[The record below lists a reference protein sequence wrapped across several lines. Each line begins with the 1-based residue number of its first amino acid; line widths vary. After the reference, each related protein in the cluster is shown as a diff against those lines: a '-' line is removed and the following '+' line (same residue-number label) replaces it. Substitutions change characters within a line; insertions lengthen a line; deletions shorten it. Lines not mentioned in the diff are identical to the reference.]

1 MPATLSATVLI
12 VEDDPGIAALEL
24 DRLEE
29 AGYRCVVAA
38 DADEALAALRAE
50 DIDLILLDY
59 RLPGGVNGL
68 QFYDRIRA
76 AGYAQPVILVT
87 GFGNEATAIQALRVG
102 VRDFV
107 TKSIEYLDYLPD
119 AVGRVLG
126 QVRTEHQLAG
136 IIGSARDAI
145 ISTDLDRR
153 VTVFNPAAEHM
164 FRCPAGAAL
173 GRPVTEFVPDES
185 LTAGAPGD
193 TLPLTAR
200 PGAWGVRA
208 GGKRFPVEVSVSRG
222 EEGSRRFFTLIV
234 RDVTDRVRMEDELRR
249 TAGLLSAVVEGTTDA
264 VFVKDRGGRYLLAN
278 PATAAFLGRPAEAII
293 GRTDTEL
300 MSPDGARQVRAHDL
314 QAMAADRAVSVEEEL
329 VLNGVRRT
337 FLSTKGPYRTS
348 SGTVVGMIGI
358 SRDVTE
364 RNRLAAERDALLARL
379 QLQIDRMPLAY
390 ALLDAG
396 GRVIEWN
403 PAAERTFGYSRA
415 EALGLTPFDLT
426 PPAFHG
432 AAANLIARIRS
443 GDLAA
448 HSVNENV
455 RKDGRV
461 ITCAWYNTPLLG
473 ADGQYAGMLCLGQD
487 VTARVAAEEALRQR
501 DRAIHAVTQGIII
514 TDAQRPDHP
523 IVFVSPGF
531 ERLTGYSAAEALGRN
546 CRFLQG
552 QDTDPAAVGRVR
564 DALRDERTCT
574 VELLNYRKDGTA
586 FWNELSLSPVR
597 DGGDRVTQY
606 VGVQTD
612 VTQRRA
618 LEDQFRQAQK
628 MEAVGQLAGGV
639 AHDFNNLL
647 TVINGFSEL
656 ALRQLPPD
664 DPCQA
669 LVTEIRDAGE
679 RATRLTRKL
688 LTFSR
693 KEVVE
698 PVVLDLNAVTD
709 GTRGMLRW
717 LLGEGVRL
725 VVQLDPKLDRVRADA
740 GHIEQVILN
749 LAVNARDA
757 MPNGGTLTVGTSN
770 VTSDGPDGPGHVPA
784 GRYVRLAV
792 ADTGVGMTAEVQA
805 KIFEPFFTTKGVGQ
819 GTGLGLST
827 VYGIVQQTGGH
838 IRVASAP
845 GRGAAFEVY
854 FPSVGRVPAD
864 AQPAHAA
871 EPGGPTGRGTVL
883 VVEDD
888 DRVRRLARIALQ
900 RFGYTVLDAPNAE
913 EALRVCERPDP
924 PIDLLLTD
932 VVMPEMGGRE
942 LAEVVARL
950 RPGIK
955 VLYVS
960 GYADD
965 AVVRHGVLRAEV
977 AFLQKPFTPAALA
990 EKVRSVLE

>member
-12 VEDDPGIAALEL
+12 IEDDPGIAALEL

-29 AGYRCVVAA
+29 AGYQCVTAA
-38 DADEALAALRAE
+38 DPGEAFEALRSQG
-50 DIDLILLDY
+50 IDLILLDY
-59 RLPGGVNGL
+59 RLPGGMNGL
-68 QFYDRIRA
+68 QFYDRMRA
-76 AGYAQPVILVT
+76 AGYDQPVILVT
-87 GFGNEATAIQALRVG
+87 GFGNEATVIQALRVG

-107 TKSIEYLDYLPD
+107 TKSLEYLDYLPD

-136 IIGSARDAI
+136 IIESARDAI

-153 VTVFNPAAEHM
+153 VTVFNPAAERM

-185 LTAGAPGD
+185 LAAGAPGD
-193 TLPLTAR
+193 TPPLAAR

-222 EEGSRRFFTLIV
+222 DDRGRRFYTLIV

-264 VFVKDRGGRYLLAN
+264 VFVKDREGRYLLAN
-278 PATAAFLGRPAEAII
+278 PATAAFLRRPAEDII
-293 GRTDTEL
+293 GRTDAEL
-300 MSPDGARQVRAHDL
+300 MPPDEARQVRAHDL
-314 QAMAADRAVSVEEEL
+314 QAMAADRAVSIEEQL
-329 VLNGVRRT
+329 VLGGTRHA
-337 FLSTKGPYRTS
+337 FLSTKAAYRTA
-348 SGTVVGMIGI
+348 SGAVVGVIGI

-364 RNRLAAERDALLARL
+364 RNRLATERDALLARL
-379 QLQIDRMPLAY
+379 QLQIGRMPLAY
-390 ALLDAG
+390 VLFDTDLRIVD
-396 GRVIEWN
+396 WN
-403 PAAERTFGYSRA
+403 PAAERMFGYTRE
-415 EALGLTPFDLT
+415 EALGRDGLEL
-426 PPAFHG
+426 
-432 AAANLIARIRS
+432 AAPSFRPTAERLLGRIRG
-443 GDLAA
+443 GDMTV
-448 HSVNENV
+448 HPVGENV

-461 ITCAWYNTPLLG
+461 IVCEWYNTPLMDP
-473 ADGQYAGMLCLGQD
+473 DGRYTGLLSLGQD

-501 DRAIHAVTQGIII
+501 DRAIHAVTQGIVI
-514 TDAQRPDHP
+514 TDARRPGHP

-552 QDTDPAAVGRVR
+552 KDTDPAAVDRLR
-564 DALRDERTCT
+564 DALRDERACT

-597 DGGDRVTQY
+597 DGGDRVTQF
-606 VGVQTD
+606 VGVLTD

-618 LEDQFRQAQK
+618 LEEQFRQAQK
-628 MEAVGQLAGGV
+628 MEAIGQLAGGI

-656 ALRQLPPD
+656 TLRQLPTD
-664 DPCQA
+664 DPCQP

-698 PVVLDLNAVTD
+698 PVVLDLNATVD
-709 GTRGMLRW
+709 GARGMLRW

-725 VVQLDPKLDRVRADA
+725 VVKSDPRLDRVRADA
-740 GHIEQVILN
+740 GHVEQVILN

-757 MPNGGTLTVGTSN
+757 MPHGGTLTVGTAN
-770 VTSDGPDGPGHVPA
+770 VTSDGPSGPGRVPA
-784 GRYVRLAV
+784 GRYVRLSV
-792 ADTGVGMTAEVQA
+792 ADTGVGMTEEIQA
-805 KIFEPFFTTKGVGQ
+805 KIFEPFFTTKAIGQ

-838 IRVASAP
+838 IRVTSAP
-845 GRGAAFEVY
+845 GRGATFEVY
-854 FPSVGRVPAD
+854 FPSAGRDPAD
-864 AQPAHAA
+864 AQAAHAA

-900 RFGYTVLDAPNAE
+900 RFGYTVLDAPSAE
-913 EALRVCERPDP
+913 EALRVCERPEP

-932 VVMPEMGGRE
+932 VVMPGMGGRE